1 MKKLTIVTCIMIIV
15 CPFVVVAYNI
25 YDAIANDR
33 CLMLTIVDLIRNN
46 KAFFPALMTI
56 AVALFGYFRYID
68 TAQSKELDNFNKRFL
83 SEEMVNSTIHKDL
96 MKGDI
101 VPFDQLSEEYLNKRE
116 QFMRFYEELQF
127 SIDSGRLNKKQ
138 THYMFGY
145 YAGEV
150 FKYDDKFVKD
160 FYAPCWKTFRRFA
173 AYDYVQNNIQGR
185 WNRLIHLLC
194 LKMNGYKRI
203 I

>member
-1 MKKLTIVTCIMIIV
+1 MKKLIIVTCIMIIV

-46 KAFFPALMTI
+46 KTFFPALMTI
-56 AVALFGYFRYID
+56 VVALFGCIRYID

-101 VPFDQLSEEYLNKRE
+101 VPFDQLSEEDLNKRE

-127 SIDSGRLNKKQ
+127 SIDSGRLNKKP

-150 FKYDDKFVKD
+150 FKYDDKFVED

-185 WNRLIHLLC
+185 RNRFFRLLR
-194 LKMNGYKRI
+194 LRMNGYKRI